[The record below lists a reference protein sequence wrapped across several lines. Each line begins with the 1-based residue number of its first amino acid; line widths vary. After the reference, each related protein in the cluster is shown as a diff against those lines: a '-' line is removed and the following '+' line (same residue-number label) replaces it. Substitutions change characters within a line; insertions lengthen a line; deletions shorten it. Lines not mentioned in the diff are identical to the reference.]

1 MFRQSASIACC
12 YRKSTLC
19 ACSPDDRYHLEF
31 FTPGNIGKAGQ
42 NELPQI
48 VAVMRARGKLYSS
61 PAGSLPKS
69 RQLAAKS
76 QSYLNSYRYIGFQRS
91 ISDQKQKKRCQEF
104 FKSEPFTN

>member
-1 MFRQSASIACC
+1 MFLPQIDIFGS
-12 YRKSTLC
+12 
-19 ACSPDDRYHLEF
+19 SPGAILHLEF

-76 QSYLNSYRYIGFQRS
+76 QSYLNSYRIHRLPKINLGS
-91 ISDQKQKKRCQEF
+91 KTGKKVDLF
-104 FKSEPFTN
+104 LIFVLNAL